1 MKTRI
6 FVLATLAAALTAC
19 SSVPDRNSSLDQARS
34 NYAAAQAN
42 PQIKAL
48 AADELQSA
56 AEALRIAEQAN
67 TDGSPVGTIDH
78 LAYMAAQRVVI
89 AEETASSRAA
99 QAITAGAAAERDKM
113 RLAMRT
119 DEADTA
125 QRQLAVRTAE
135 ANTAQRRLA
144 ESQQNEQRNDAR
156 VSDLESQLAALNAK
170 KTERG
175 MVVTLGDVLFKTGQ
189 AQLLPGSADNL
200 AKLAEFFKRNPERK
214 ASIEGHTDSVGS
226 ANANHTLSERRAT
239 AVMLALVK
247 LGVGAERL
255 STQAF
260 GEDSPTA
267 SNDNATGRQLNRRV
281 EIVFPTQPADLS
293 AK

>member
-19 SSVPDRNSSLDQARS
+19 SSVPDRNSSLDRARS
-34 NYAAAQAN
+34 NYAAAEAN

-67 TDGSPVGTIDH
+67 KDGNPVGTIDH

-125 QRQLAVRTAE
+125 QRRLAVRTDE

-144 ESQQNEQRNDAR
+144 ESQQNEQRSDAR

-200 AKLAEFFKRNPERK
+200 AKLADFFKRNPERK

-226 ANANHTLSERRAT
+226 ANANHTLSERRAN
-239 AVMLALVK
+239 AVMFALVK